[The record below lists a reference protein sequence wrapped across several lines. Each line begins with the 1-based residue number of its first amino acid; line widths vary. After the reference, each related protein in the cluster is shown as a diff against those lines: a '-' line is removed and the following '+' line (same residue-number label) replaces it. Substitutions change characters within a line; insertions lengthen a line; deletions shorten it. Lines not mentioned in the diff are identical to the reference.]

1 MKPAYKKA
9 TILSLAALMTFSV
22 GTQAYAVY
30 AVHDSKVYGQIVSQI
45 KKATEQINQLKEQVN
60 LQLQNLQD
68 LSPGVITPITDEIAM
83 VTSEYNGV
91 KKGMSSIISGA
102 TDVDTAFEETF
113 KDFTSIDPSTATY
126 QDIKGRQET
135 NRVKSE
141 ELNKEFITLI
151 NLKQAELEKS
161 NDRIQKLMNE
171 IATCKGA
178 KDLAQLENLLS
189 AEQIYSQN
197 ITNEI
202 QGLKLKQDAISSQQ
216 KKLADDAE
224 QASQEK
230 LAADF
235 GKVAEQAK
243 VNIGSRTTT
252 VTESFDRKVEA
263 IGWE

>member
-1 MKPAYKKA
+1 MKPVYKKA
-9 TILSLAALMTFSV
+9 AALGLAAVITFGFS
-22 GTQAYAVY
+22 TQAYAVY
-30 AVHDSKVYGQIVSQI
+30 AVHDNKVYAQIASQI
-45 KKATEQINQLKEQVN
+45 KKATEQINQLKQQVN

-68 LSPGVITPITDEIAM
+68 LSSGIIDPITEEIAL

-91 KKGMSSIISGA
+91 KKSMNGIISGVD
-102 TDVDTAFEETF
+102 DVDTAFQETF
-113 KDFTSIDPSTATY
+113 KDFTSLDPTQATY
-126 QDIKGRQET
+126 LDIKSRQET
-135 NRVKSE
+135 NRVKME

-151 NLKQAELEKS
+151 NMKQKELEKS
-161 NDRIQKLMNE
+161 NDRIQSLMNE
-171 IATCKGA
+171 IANCKGA

-202 QGLKLKQDAISSQQ
+202 QGLKLKQDAIGSQQ

-235 GKVAEQAK
+235 GAAAKQAK
-243 VNIGSRTTT
+243 AATGHRVTT
-252 VTESFDRKVEA
+252 VTESFDKKVKA

>member
-1 MKPAYKKA
+1 
-9 TILSLAALMTFSV
+9 
-22 GTQAYAVY
+22 
-30 AVHDSKVYGQIVSQI
+30 
-45 KKATEQINQLKEQVN
+45 
-60 LQLQNLQD
+60 
-68 LSPGVITPITDEIAM
+68 
-83 VTSEYNGV
+83 
-91 KKGMSSIISGA
+91 MSSIISGA
-102 TDVDTAFEETF
+102 SDVDTAFQETF
-113 KDFTSIDPSTATY
+113 KDFTSLDPTTATY
-126 QDIKGRQET
+126 KDIKSRQET

-141 ELNKEFITLI
+141 ELNKEFVTLI
-151 NLKQAELEKS
+151 NMKQVELEKS
-161 NDRIQKLMNE
+161 NERIQKLINE
-171 IATCKGA
+171 IANCKGA

-243 VNIGSRTTT
+243 VNIGSRSTTI
-252 VTESFDRKVEA
+252 TESFDKKVEA
-263 IGWE
+263 IGWNDMTSFFNMLNEITDVITSAVLNGMIRLQEPMVELLVVLAIIGIASNWEMYFASESWNWGNLFVKIIHIGFYAFLIRNWKMLLLTVKKTGDN

>member
-1 MKPAYKKA
+1 MKINHKKA
-9 TILSLAALMTFSV
+9 AALSAAVLLTFGVS
-22 GTQAYAVY
+22 TQAYAVY

-60 LQLQNLQD
+60 LQMQNLQD
-68 LSPGVITPITDEIAM
+68 LSSEVIDPITNEIAI
-83 VTSEYNGV
+83 VTSEYNGA

-102 TDVDTAFEETF
+102 SDVDTAFQETF
-113 KDFTSIDPSTATY
+113 TSLDPTTATY
-126 QDIKGRQET
+126 KDIKSRQET

-141 ELNKEFITLI
+141 ELNKEFVTLI
-151 NLKQAELEKS
+151 NMKQVELEKS
-161 NDRIQKLMNE
+161 NERIQKLINE
-171 IATCKGA
+171 IANCKGA

-243 VNIGSRTTT
+243 VNIGSRSTTI
-252 VTESFDRKVEA
+252 TESFDKKVEA

>member
-9 TILSLAALMTFSV
+9 AALGLAAVMTLGIS
-22 GTQAYAVY
+22 TQAYAVY
-30 AVHDSKVYGQIVSQI
+30 AVHDSKVYAQIVSQI

-68 LSPGVITPITDEIAM
+68 LSSSVIDPITEEIAM

-91 KKGMSSIISGA
+91 KRGMNSIISGVDDA
-102 TDVDTAFEETF
+102 DTAFQKTF
-113 KDFTSIDPSTATY
+113 KDFSNLDPKTATY
-126 QDIKGRQET
+126 LDIKSRQET
-135 NRVKSE
+135 NRVKAE
-141 ELNKEFITLI
+141 ELNKEFVTLI
-151 NLKQAELEKS
+151 NMKQSELEKS
-161 NDRIQKLMNE
+161 NDRIQELMNE
-171 IATCKGA
+171 IANCKGA

-202 QGLKLKQDAISSQQ
+202 QGLKLKQDAIGSQQ
-216 KKLADDAE
+216 KKLAEDAE
-224 QASQEK
+224 QVSQEK

-235 GKVAEQAK
+235 GKVADQADVTK
-243 VNIGSRTTT
+243 GRRSMTI
-252 VTESFDRKVEA
+252 TESFDKKVRA

>member
-1 MKPAYKKA
+1 MKPAYKKVTA
-9 TILSLAALMTFSV
+9 LSLAALMTFGVS
-22 GTQAYAVY
+22 TQAYAVY
-30 AVHDSKVYGQIVSQI
+30 AVHDSKVYAQIASQI

-68 LSPGVITPITDEIAM
+68 ISSGVIDPITEEIAV
-83 VTSEYNGV
+83 VTSEYNGA
-91 KKGMSSIISGA
+91 KKGMNSIISGVSDA
-102 TDVDTAFEETF
+102 DSAFEETF
-113 KDFTSIDPSTATY
+113 KDFSSLDPKTTSY

-135 NRVKSE
+135 NRVKAE
-141 ELNKEFITLI
+141 ELNKEFVTLI
-151 NLKQAELEKS
+151 NMKQTELEKS
-161 NDRIQKLMNE
+161 NERIQKLMNE
-171 IATCKGA
+171 ISNCKGA

-202 QGLKLKQDAISSQQ
+202 QGLKLKQDAISAQQ
-216 KKLADDAE
+216 KKLAADAE

-235 GKVAEQAK
+235 NKVAEQAK
-243 VNIGSRTTT
+243 VNTGSRATTI
-252 VTESFDRKVEA
+252 TESFDRKVKS

>member
-9 TILSLAALMTFSV
+9 AVLGIAVLMTLGIS
-22 GTQAYAVY
+22 TQVYAVY
-30 AVHDSKVYGQIVSQI
+30 AVHDSKVYAQIAQQI
-45 KKATEQINQLKEQVN
+45 KKATDQINELRKQYD

-68 LSPGVITPITDEIAM
+68 LSQGIISPITDEIAL

-91 KKGMSSIISGA
+91 KKSMNSIISG
-102 TDVDTAFEETF
+102 VDDAEIAFQQTF
-113 KDFTSIDPSTATY
+113 KDFTSLDPSTATY
-126 QDIKGRQET
+126 LDIKGRQES

-141 ELNKEFITLI
+141 ELNKEFVTLI
-151 NLKQAELEKS
+151 NMKQAELEKS
-161 NDRIQKLMNE
+161 NERIQTLMGE
-171 IATCKGA
+171 IANCKGA
-178 KDLAQLENLLS
+178 KELAQLENLLS
-189 AEQIYSQN
+189 AEQVYSQN

-202 QGLKLKQDAISSQQ
+202 QGLKLKQDAIGAQQ

-235 GKVAEQAK
+235 GKVADQAK
-243 VNIGSRTTT
+243 VNTGNRVTTI
-252 VTESFDRKVEA
+252 TEGFDRKVEA